1 MYKVRRK
8 RAAPEDLYRTCATGD
23 CPEDVKNKI
32 EQNTWADRLLK
43 WFSSILYFGN
53 LGIGTGRGSGGSL
66 GYRPINAPT
75 RQGTIGTI
83 PLRPT
88 VPIESLGPRE
98 FIPVDAIQ
106 PTSSSVIP
114 EVTII
119 DPSVVDI
126 ARPTD
131 TLGAGEVDVLP
142 DAVSENTGV
151 SGHPVITTAAET
163 DAAVLEV
170 QPVQPPIRAAI
181 DPGFTGDS
189 THINIVTATLH
200 PTPDINV
207 FVDSSYGGETVGY
220 EEIPLEDF
228 SNISQFSI
236 EEPPQTSTP
245 SQQIDRLAT
254 QARRFYNR
262 FTQQVPVHYPE
273 FLGQVSRLAQFEF
286 TNPAFD
292 PDVTVTFERDLQAIE
307 SAPAPEFQD
316 IRSLSRPYFAE
327 TAERAVRVSRL
338 GTRGTMITRSGLQL
352 GQPVHFYFDLSP
364 IPSAETVESIELQPL
379 GEYSGSNIF
388 VDGQAE
394 STLVTAD
401 TNNIAEELFNET
413 DLIDPQDEN
422 FRNAHLMIA
431 TDENNESISL
441 PSYIPSS
448 ISFNIGVNTFG
459 VNIYNP
465 KSTTSDIIIPNVT
478 PTTYPI
484 TPIFP
489 GQYIAGLGVDYY
501 LDPALIP
508 RKKRKIDLFNF

>member
-8 RAAPEDLYRTCATGD
+8 RAAPEDLYKTCATGD
-23 CPEDVKNKI
+23 CPEDVRNKI

-66 GYRPINAPT
+66 GYRPINTPT
-75 RQGTIGTI
+75 RQGPVGTVPI
-83 PLRPT
+83 RPT

-106 PTSSSVIP
+106 PTASSVIP
-114 EVTII
+114 EVTVI

-126 ARPTD
+126 GRPTD

-142 DAVSENTGV
+142 DPVTETTGIG
-151 SGHPVITTAAET
+151 GHPFITTDANTE
-163 DAAVLEV
+163 AAVLEV
-170 QPVQPPIRAAI
+170 QPIQPPIRAAL
-181 DPGFTGDS
+181 DPAFTGDS
-189 THINIVTATLH
+189 SHINIVTATLH
-200 PTPDINV
+200 PTPDINI
-207 FVDSSYGGETVGY
+207 FVDNSFGGETVGY

-228 SNISQFSI
+228 SNIAQFSI

-245 SQQIDRLAT
+245 IQRLERTAT
-254 QARRFYNR
+254 QIRRFYNR
-262 FTQQVPVHYPE
+262 FTQQVPVQYPE

-307 SAPAPEFQD
+307 SAPVPEFQD

-338 GTRGTMITRSGLQL
+338 GTRGTMVTRSGLQI
-352 GQPVHFYFDLSP
+352 GQPVHFFFDLSP
-364 IPSAETVESIELQPL
+364 IPSTETVESIELQPM
-379 GEYSGSNIF
+379 GEYSGSNVIINSP
-388 VDGQAE
+388 AE
-394 STLVTAD
+394 STLITSAD
-401 TNNIAEELFNET
+401 NIAENLFNESE
-413 DLIDPQDEN
+413 LVDPQDEN

-431 TDENNESISL
+431 TDENNESITL

-448 ISFNIGVNTFG
+448 ISFNIGANTFG
-459 VNIYNP
+459 INIFTP
-465 KSTTSDIIIPNVT
+465 QSTSTDILIPN
-478 PTTYPI
+478 TYPL
-484 TPIFP
+484 TPISP
-489 GQYIAGLGVDYY
+489 RQYFADIGVDYY
-501 LDPALIP
+501 LDPAVLP
-508 RKKRKIDLFNF
+508 RKRRKLDIFNF